1 MKEKPTNSERILGGK
16 GTAHVAHAL
25 PLSNTAQSRAT
36 ESSVARLLPPHALMQ
51 RAGQAIAKFA
61 IAIAPHAKVIWIPCG
76 PGNNGG
82 DGFEA
87 AAHLKAWGKSPVV
100 TCLSAS
106 AQAPRD
112 AAAARLKAT
121 QAGVVFADAPPLQ
134 YDLCI
139 DALFGIGRIRPLDS
153 LGSAWIQ
160 RINSSCAPVLAVDV
174 PSGLD
179 ADTGTAPALHVIAQ
193 YTLCLLTLKPGLF
206 TAEGRD
212 ACGEIWFNNLGVNNA
227 GEACAR
233 LTGQAPAPTRLH
245 NTHKGSYGDVCVVGG
260 AASMSGAALLAAR
273 AALRGGAGRVYVS
286 MLDAFGPKLDEHQ
299 PELMFRELSKINLAS
314 MAVVAGCGGGDS
326 IRGLM
331 PQLLQQSARLVL
343 DADALNAVAIDPM
356 LQDALMARPA
366 STTVITPH
374 PLEAARLM
382 KISSAEIQADR
393 LCTAQALAD
402 RFACVVVLKGS
413 GTVVAAPGVFPHIN
427 PTGNARLATA
437 GTGDVLA
444 GLIGARLAAG
454 TDPFLCACESV
465 FRHGQVAEEW
475 RLTATMTAQD
485 LAQAL

>member
-1 MKEKPTNSERILGGK
+1 MAR
-16 GTAHVAHAL
+16 AL
-25 PLSNTAQSRAT
+25 LLSNTAQSRAT
-36 ESSVARLLPPHALMQ
+36 ESSVARLLPPHTLMQ
-51 RAGQAIAKFA
+51 RAGLAIARFA
-61 IAIAPHAKVIWIPCG
+61 VAIAPHAKVIWIPCG

-82 DGFEA
+82 DGLEA

-100 TCLSAS
+100 TCLSPSSPAS
-106 AQAPRD
+106 ID

-121 QAGVVFADAPPLQ
+121 QAGVTFADAPPPH

-160 RINSSCAPVLAVDV
+160 RINSGYAPVLAVDV
-174 PSGLD
+174 PTGLD
-179 ADTGTAPALHVIAQ
+179 ADTGAVAAFHVNAQ

-206 TAEGRD
+206 TAYGRD
-212 ACGEIWFNNLGVNNA
+212 ACGEIWFNNIGV
-227 GEACAR
+227 GEAGQVCAR
-233 LTGQAPAPTRLH
+233 LTGPTLSTERAH

-260 AASMSGAALLAAR
+260 AAGMTGAALLAAR

-286 MLDAFGPKLDEHQ
+286 MLDAMTTKLDRCQ

-343 DADALNAVAIDPM
+343 DADALNAVAIDPT
-356 LQDALMARPA
+356 LQAALMARPA
-366 STTVITPH
+366 NTTVITPH

-382 KISSAEIQADR
+382 QTSSAEIQADR
-393 LCTAQALAD
+393 LCMAQALAD

-444 GLIGARLAAG
+444 GLIGARLASGA
-454 TDPFLCACESV
+454 DPFSCACDSV
-465 FRHGQVAEEW
+465 YRHGQVAEEW
-475 RLTATMTAQD
+475 QPPATMTAQD
-485 LAQAL
+485 LTQGL